1 MTNSVSAAPRLHG
14 NRNLAG
20 NYYRDTRHYAE
31 KWVQMTTREREFADH
46 VIEELGAGR
55 IPGPTRLN
63 ELMGLGTMRRKNMLG
78 GNYSKIRI
86 ALFEGAGLVKDRQTG
101 RYGWPE

>member
-1 MTNSVSAAPRLHG
+1 MTQSVSALPRLHG

-20 NYYRDTRHYAE
+20 NYYRDTRHWHFRE
-31 KWVQMTTREREFADH
+31 KWVRMTTREREFADH

-63 ELMGLGTMRRKNMLG
+63 ELMGLSGGNMLS

-86 ALFEGAGLVKDRQTG
+86 ALFDGAGLVKDPATG
-101 RYGWPE
+101 RYGWPA